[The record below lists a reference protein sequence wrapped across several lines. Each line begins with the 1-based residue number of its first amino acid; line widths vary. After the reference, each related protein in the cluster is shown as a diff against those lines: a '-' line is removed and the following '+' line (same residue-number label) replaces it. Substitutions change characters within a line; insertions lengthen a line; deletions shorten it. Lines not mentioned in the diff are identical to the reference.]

1 MSINAEVP
9 YEPLQTALYALL
21 DGAIRISTDD
31 GGLEVK
37 VYDEIPPE
45 APFPYAVIAAMDDV
59 IFEARGV
66 QGKTVRVTM
75 HVFSR
80 ESGGKFEVYRI
91 MDEISKLWTAGVLTI
106 TGWSDVQKSIGPT
119 RAEPMDKEQGTYVG
133 FLPLDI
139 IMVQT

>member
-1 MSINAEVP
+1 MSIDAKIP
-9 YEPLQTALYALL
+9 YEHLQTALFTLL
-21 DGAIRISTDD
+21 DGTIRISTDD

-37 VYDEIPPE
+37 VYDEVPPNT
-45 APFPYAVIAAMDDV
+45 AFPYIVIAAMDDV

-75 HVFSR
+75 HIYSR
-80 ESGGKFEVYRI
+80 EAGGKFECYRI

-119 RAEPMDKEQGTYVG
+119 RVEALDKEQGTYVG